1 MEDREVRSGIRK
13 ALDQRLH
20 QATRVLAKDLLA
32 EEHALLAHTRREG
45 QIQELTTKLAAA
57 PSPDSPEGT
66 AQQRRFK
73 QLRKLG

>member
-20 QATRVLAKDLLA
+20 QATRGVAKDLLV

-45 QIQELTTKLAAA
+45 QIQELTSLTLEKWCRHLACV
-57 PSPDSPEGT
+57 
-66 AQQRRFK
+66 
-73 QLRKLG
+73 